1 MTDILVVIGLL
12 LMIESTEIIDWI
24 CDKIAAGFNK
34 EKKDE
39 QVK

>member
-1 MTDILVVIGLL
+1 MTELWVVVGLILMVQ
-12 LMIESTEIIDWI
+12 STEIIDWI

-34 EKKDE
+34 EKTDE

>member
-1 MTDILVVIGLL
+1 
-12 LMIESTEIIDWI
+12 MIESTEIIDWI

>member
-1 MTDILVVIGLL
+1 MTELWVVVGLILMVQ
-12 LMIESTEIIDWI
+12 STEIIDWI
-24 CDKIAAGFNK
+24 CDQIAAGFNK

>member
-1 MTDILVVIGLL
+1 MTELWVAVGLILMVQ
-12 LMIESTEIIDWI
+12 STEIIDWI

-34 EKKDE
+34 EKDNE